1 MTTAHKATWL
11 AAYERLAARDT
22 GGGEADHELESER
35 ERLLEAGESP
45 GLAKRLNF
53 ERLYRL
59 ADQAGGYRMRALLVL
74 AVLAALGVAL
84 AVLAALLGG
93 FAV

>member
-11 AAYERLAARDT
+11 AAYERLAARDA

-45 GLAKRLNF
+45 GLAERLNF
-53 ERLYRL
+53 ERLYRS
-59 ADQAGGYRMRALLVL
+59 ADQAGGYRTRLLLALVVL
-74 AVLAALGVAL
+74 ALVGGALAALAM
-84 AVLAALLGG
+84 LLGG
-93 FAV
+93 FAP